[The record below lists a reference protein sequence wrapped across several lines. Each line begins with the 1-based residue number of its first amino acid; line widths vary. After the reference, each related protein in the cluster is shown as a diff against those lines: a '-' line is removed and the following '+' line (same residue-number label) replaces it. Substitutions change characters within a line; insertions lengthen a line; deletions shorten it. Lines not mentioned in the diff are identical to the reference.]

1 MSKKKIVY
9 DYSTK
14 FDVSDIMKGLSQIQ
28 ERMSQMT
35 LQTKGKSLFGNV
47 EKDFRQLNSLVNSF
61 QSQLEKGIT
70 NPQEMKSFNK
80 NLNDI
85 QQKMIQVKNGLQQ
98 VASVS
103 LDENAKKAAKE
114 FKEMQKEVEK
124 MRKTARQG
132 LSDLVGK
139 SSLTNRKDLQL
150 EAQLGQLTRERL
162 NEEIE
167 GKKQALKDAQE
178 QLKVEKQLAIEA
190 EKRAYINTQVRK
202 KGLINKNAP
211 NLEAFSLTASY
222 KGTDTSLRE
231 VGPNGG
237 ITKRFNQDA
246 AAKVINSEY
255 SKALAD
261 IAAKGGKAEEVITKL
276 TEALKQYG
284 VVVNSSKIKGQVI
297 SDYSAVQNN
306 LAGQT
311 FTGAKAQNIK
321 DAQGRID
328 ALQSNITQLNAL
340 TAGVNKYEQ
349 AIAAANNKERN
360 FNAGLEESNR
370 EFQLLRTDAE
380 NMSGAINT
388 FGNNT
393 RQAAAQLQ
401 GAIDK
406 QNDFNS
412 SVERLNYTIKYVFSI
427 TNAWRLMRQTI
438 TKTYNDVKNLD
449 KAFAQIAMVT
459 NYSVQDM
466 WNQYDNY
473 AKMATELGQTT
484 ESVIQ
489 ASGLYYQ
496 QGLDTAEA
504 LELTRDTMKL
514 ATLANLDFTEAT
526 SQMTA
531 ALRAFH
537 MEMDEGAHVTDVY
550 AEIAAHAAVDVNG
563 LAQAMSA
570 TAAIANSSGVSFENA
585 TAMLA
590 TMVEATQEAP
600 KNLGT
605 AFKTVLARFTELKNA
620 VDESE
625 TEFEDLDYNKVDKAL
640 KSVGITIKDANG
652 QFRDMDDVLLE
663 LGSKWNDLSRNSQ
676 RYIATIAAGSRQ
688 QSRFIALMENYERTM
703 ELIDIAQESA
713 GRSSKQFAKYEDTLE
728 FSVNQLK
735 EAWEQLRVSLM
746 KKDFFNAI
754 IKNFTGILSRIKN
767 FDLKDIGLTA
777 AWAITIGKNLALGIA
792 NGIKAGGGFIGNA
805 IQGSIKSITGAV
817 YTSPKELKMAETNV
831 SQKLES
837 LELTKQKQIQLEIQ
851 RIESQRNEIN
861 ERLTAIKNR
870 QAEIASEERGL
881 VAYIQN
887 NETNSEQQK
896 KKLNSIQSERNAL
909 IQEERILQSQ
919 VVLEENQRE
928 VAEKRITSEIQRQQ
942 TALAQIK
949 KAKVVSAAIGSIGQS
964 LGTAIA
970 MGMTGV
976 FSSQDIVKTVGIQS
990 LISSV
995 SQLASGNILGAA
1007 ISGALALISVPV
1019 KEILAGIERTKEKHR
1034 QDRDEVY
1041 AIEKQTEALEKK
1053 QEEINQELDEANAK
1067 YDKIKDQLDEI
1078 TKNYE
1083 KYEELSNKDL
1093 LSEDEQE
1100 ELIESREKLVE
1111 LIPELITGYNA
1122 EGEAILA
1129 TGEAWDVIIQKYKDA
1144 EIQARKTAEELELL
1158 SGSAQM
1164 ALDKLSGKKEIEKL
1178 NELKKVAVELSKITE
1193 DEYAIVGLSKHD
1205 YLRGIFSTDDEQSRG
1220 AQLAILEIYNKM
1232 GYGSID
1238 ASLVDTEAFDALSES
1253 INSLKNAGEVWD
1265 ELFNEIEK
1273 QGLNEVELNRK
1284 INAQNQ
1290 YNQQQ
1295 EKAYRQKLAQEA
1307 LDYLEATLNEEQAF
1321 LGENEEAK
1329 IKIYRDYLTS
1339 LYLTDEDVKRIYD
1352 ESGSDPEAFEANLL
1366 NYIEEQDKKFR
1377 DIFGNLTDKQI
1388 KDIGDYIESL
1398 STLSVSEKQ
1407 KQLDDLVNLYGFG
1420 SDIKGYLKS
1429 KMDASNAN
1437 LEATI
1442 ATLAKRGG
1450 INVNEIAPSLREVG
1464 EQITSAFATAVT
1476 EETEDPEKQA
1486 AIIRAGASLF
1496 RMGFSPE
1503 VVNAALNSADWD
1515 NMSELVVDKVK
1526 NNLISTF
1533 KTLYD
1538 MTDSEAQSY
1547 AEHIITAFMDN
1558 QVFTTQIDSLDEI
1571 NAAAQQA
1578 IADYDVLEQKAS
1590 KLADYMSR
1598 TGDSVVLTGQE
1609 TKELAKIFE
1618 DANKKLENTSIDY
1631 KKLFTIDKNGQS
1643 VFNLKAAREELDKIT
1658 SEGKRQRAILDDLL
1672 YREDALDNEEK
1683 KQLATL
1689 KELVPELEA
1698 EEAAVRNV
1706 LGLQQDINTTL
1717 DKQLGKI
1724 NALVS
1729 AYKEIGTSFAS
1740 KGFADVSTVQ
1750 GFVEAL
1756 FEMDPNAKI
1765 QDYLTTSGVNQT
1777 AVSNLIES
1785 RIQELRNK
1793 EGLGSANRKYLVQ
1806 LEMWKA
1812 SLAEADGEIAKAAA
1826 QESELEK
1833 ASRAVTDAYKDWQKA
1848 IEDVSEKQKE
1858 LNEALHGTTEW
1869 LNNQEGLYN
1878 YTTNLERFTKA
1889 ADDAKNALSDLTDT
1903 GSSAEQWD
1911 KYIANARSER
1921 ALGQAEIDVY
1931 RQEIANAERE
1941 LNEQFSKSI
1950 AEVNA
1955 KRAAEAQKLGQEY
1968 SPMST
1973 NINMSDYIT
1982 KVGDRYNYNAN
1993 AINKLG
1999 ISDEYKNYI
2008 VNTTKQMN
2016 EYLDAIEK
2024 MEDQFNKR
2032 EKEFLEMRK
2041 KSLQDMSSLE
2051 TDMMN
2056 TLKEKYEQEIKD
2068 VEAKYSAMEEADNDY
2083 LDALSEAIEKQR
2095 RLRDEEN
2102 KWNDLE
2108 NKERKLAL
2116 MRRDTSGGNQVAVRQ
2131 LEQEVESDRQDLLDT
2146 SVDNIVNEL
2155 KEIYE
2160 LQKEQHEIEIE
2171 YKKALIDESVL
2182 VKEMLEALD
2191 EIHSADDLINWYE
2204 DNTDLRNK
2212 TSEQIELMRMDWAEQ
2227 WKAREN
2233 FLTSGQIDFTNALHT
2248 TEQDVQN
2255 MLSTTSESLT
2265 GTAERTLAE
2274 TEEKVD
2280 DNIKKAQQSL
2290 SDALQ
2295 SMADKE
2301 RAYNEAIAA
2310 NTAAQN
2316 EYTTGLSV
2324 LNNLLQVLAD
2334 TDSGIVEKRRLNG
2347 SGNPAEIAEYNAIKA
2362 RAANYSSKKEFMD
2375 TYSNYTNADEV
2386 WNAAHTTIKTLTPN
2400 NTANQAQYNALLS
2413 AAKTWTRKEFINNYN
2428 YANAEQ
2434 IWEAANSNN
2443 NSIPIDILSTM
2454 IKAAQ
2459 NSETNAALY
2468 YQLYGKYSNANE
2480 IWRTYHKAT
2489 KAYASGGLVNYTG
2502 PAWVD
2507 GTPARPEAFLNPE
2520 DTERI
2525 GNAAKLLSNLPLLN
2539 RDFSANSITNNTVG
2553 DTSIN
2558 INVNIENVS
2567 SDYDVD
2573 QAIERVKEDIVKAAN
2588 YKGSNVILHKK

>member
-114 FKEMQKEVEK
+114 FKEMWKEVEK
-124 MRKTARQG
+124 MRKTARQD

-178 QLKVEKQLAIEA
+178 QLKVEKQLAIET

-222 KGTDTSLRE
+222 KGTDASLRE
-231 VGPNGG
+231 VGPNGD
-237 ITKRFNQDA
+237 IRFNQDA

-284 VVVNSSKIKGQVI
+284 VIVNSDKIKGQVI

-306 LAGQT
+306 LVGQT
-311 FTGAKAQNIK
+311 FTGAKAQNVK
-321 DAQGRID
+321 DTQRRID
-328 ALQSNITQLNAL
+328 VLQSNITQLNAL

-777 AWAITIGKNLALGIA
+777 AWAITIGKNLALGIVA
-792 NGIKAGGGFIGNA
+792 GIKASSGLIGNA
-805 IQGSIKSITGAV
+805 ITTVVGKATGIGYKTPQELDTARKNAQDKLQMLEANKVSRIAYNNTQFDRENELSLQRQSELQEKIKNLEYARQNNLVVINT
-817 YTSPKELKMAETNV
+817 ETNE
-831 SQKLES
+831 KLNLDE
-837 LELTKQKQIQLEIQ
+837 
-851 RIESQRNEIN
+851 
-861 ERLTAIKNR
+861 
-870 QAEIASEERGL
+870 EIANLQR
-881 VAYIQN
+881 
-887 NETNSEQQK
+887 EQQN
-896 KKLNSIQSERNAL
+896 LD
-909 IQEERILQSQ
+909 
-919 VVLEENQRE
+919 NQIIATEQR
-928 VAEKRITSEIQRQQ
+928 RITANQQVNTEIERQRA
-942 TALAQIK
+942 TLSQINK
-949 KAKVVSAAIGSIGQS
+949 TRVITSVVGSMGQS

-970 MGMTGV
+970 MGMTGA
-976 FSSQDIVKTVGIQS
+976 FKTQDIAKTVGIQS
-990 LISSV
+990 LVSGV
-995 SQLASGNILGAA
+995 SQLLTGNIWGAVGSVLTWG
-1007 ISGALALISVPV
+1007 ISKIVGSVS
-1019 KEILAGIERTKEKHR
+1019 ERFQEWQEEKR
-1034 QDRDEVY
+1034 IQKDAVY
-1041 AIEKQTEALEKK
+1041 AIEKETENLEKQ
-1053 QEEINQELDEANAK
+1053 QEEVNKKLDEANSK
-1067 YDKIKDQLDEI
+1067 YDKIKDDLDSI
-1078 TKNYE
+1078 TKSYQ
-1083 KYEELSNKDL
+1083 KYEELSQKDL

-1100 ELIESREKLVE
+1100 ELVSSRKQLIE
-1111 LIPELITGYNA
+1111 LIPELVTGYNA

-1129 TGEAWDVIIQKYKDA
+1129 TGDAWDQIIERYKEA
-1144 EIQARKTAEELELL
+1144 ELQARKTADELL
-1158 SGSAQM
+1158 AMSDAAQLS
-1164 ALDKLSGKKEIEKL
+1164 LDTLEGKKEE
-1178 NELKKVAVELSKITE
+1178 NEIKSFQKTAQRWKDYSSE
-1193 DEYAIVGLSKHD
+1193 DDAYGPLTYEGYIAE
-1205 YLRGIFSTDDEQSRG
+1205 IFDDKSQYQDRG
-1220 AQLAILEIYNKM
+1220 AQKKALEIWNQM
-1232 GYGSID
+1232 GYFSID
-1238 ASLVDTEAFDALSES
+1238 TSLVD
-1253 INSLKNAGEVWD
+1253 
-1265 ELFNEIEK
+1265 
-1273 QGLNEVELNRK
+1273 
-1284 INAQNQ
+1284 
-1290 YNQQQ
+1290 
-1295 EKAYRQKLAQEA
+1295 
-1307 LDYLEATLNEEQAF
+1307 
-1321 LGENEEAK
+1321 EEAK
-1329 IKIYRDYLTS
+1329 EELLKAIETAAEEYEEIGDLFVQEYIKQG
-1339 LYLTDEDVKRIYD
+1339 TDDQANERKLKAIEESNKQRIKSNKEKLIQDNLNILKDELEEEEGFKGEANDVKRKFFADFLANTTLKEEDLDYD
-1352 ESGSDPEAFEANLL
+1352 DTKYNPEEFQGLL
-1366 NYIEEQDKKFR
+1366 IEKREEGLKQFKNTFAK
-1377 DIFGNLTDKQI
+1377 LTDKQL
-1388 KDIGDYIESL
+1388 KDMGDFIESL
-1398 STLSVSEKQ
+1398 SALSVSEKQ
-1407 KQLDDLVNLYGFG
+1407 KQLDDLVNLYGFD
-1420 SDIKGYLKS
+1420 SDIIGYLKS

-1450 INVNEIAPSLREVG
+1450 INVNEIAPSLREAG

-1503 VVNAALNSADWD
+1503 VINAALNSADWD

-1609 TKELAKIFE
+1609 TKELVKIFE

-1631 KKLFTIDKNGQS
+1631 KKLFAIDKNGQS

-1672 YREDALDNEEK
+1672 YREDALDSEEK
-1683 KQLATL
+1683 EQLATL

-1793 EGLGSANRKYLVQ
+1793 EGLGSADRKYLVQ

-1858 LNEALHGTTEW
+1858 LNETLHGTTEW

-2008 VNTTKQMN
+2008 VNITKQMN

-2116 MRRDTSGGNQVAVRQ
+2116 MRRDTSGSNQVAVRQ
-2131 LEQEVESDRQDLLDT
+2131 LEQEVENDRQDLLDT

-2182 VKEMLEALD
+2182 VREMLEALD
-2191 EIHSADDLINWYE
+2191 EIRSADDLINWYE

-2295 SMADKE
+2295 SMTDKE

-2324 LNNLLQVLAD
+2324 LNNLLQALVN

-2413 AAKTWTRKEFINNYN
+2413 AAKTQTRKEFINNYN

-2539 RDFSANSITNNTVG
+2539 RDFSTNSITNNTVG

>member
-1 MSKKKIVY
+1 M
-9 DYSTK
+9 
-14 FDVSDIMKGLSQIQ
+14 
-28 ERMSQMT
+28 
-35 LQTKGKSLFGNV
+35 
-47 EKDFRQLNSLVNSF
+47 
-61 QSQLEKGIT
+61 
-70 NPQEMKSFNK
+70 
-80 NLNDI
+80 
-85 QQKMIQVKNGLQQ
+85 
-98 VASVS
+98 
-103 LDENAKKAAKE
+103 
-114 FKEMQKEVEK
+114 
-124 MRKTARQG
+124 
-132 LSDLVGK
+132 
-139 SSLTNRKDLQL
+139 
-150 EAQLGQLTRERL
+150 
-162 NEEIE
+162 
-167 GKKQALKDAQE
+167 
-178 QLKVEKQLAIEA
+178 
-190 EKRAYINTQVRK
+190 
-202 KGLINKNAP
+202 
-211 NLEAFSLTASY
+211 
-222 KGTDTSLRE
+222 LR
-231 VGPNGG
+231 
-237 ITKRFNQDA
+237 
-246 AAKVINSEY
+246 
-255 SKALAD
+255 
-261 IAAKGGKAEEVITKL
+261 
-276 TEALKQYG
+276 
-284 VVVNSSKIKGQVI
+284 
-297 SDYSAVQNN
+297 
-306 LAGQT
+306 
-311 FTGAKAQNIK
+311 
-321 DAQGRID
+321 
-328 ALQSNITQLNAL
+328 
-340 TAGVNKYEQ
+340 
-349 AIAAANNKERN
+349 
-360 FNAGLEESNR
+360 
-370 EFQLLRTDAE
+370 
-380 NMSGAINT
+380 
-388 FGNNT
+388 
-393 RQAAAQLQ
+393 
-401 GAIDK
+401 
-406 QNDFNS
+406 
-412 SVERLNYTIKYVFSI
+412 
-427 TNAWRLMRQTI
+427 
-438 TKTYNDVKNLD
+438 
-449 KAFAQIAMVT
+449 
-459 NYSVQDM
+459 
-466 WNQYDNY
+466 
-473 AKMATELGQTT
+473 
-484 ESVIQ
+484 
-489 ASGLYYQ
+489 
-496 QGLDTAEA
+496 
-504 LELTRDTMKL
+504 
-514 ATLANLDFTEAT
+514 
-526 SQMTA
+526 
-531 ALRAFH
+531 
-537 MEMDEGAHVTDVY
+537 
-550 AEIAAHAAVDVNG
+550 
-563 LAQAMSA
+563 
-570 TAAIANSSGVSFENA
+570 
-585 TAMLA
+585 
-590 TMVEATQEAP
+590 

-663 LGSKWNDLSRNSQ
+663 LGSKWNNLSRNSQ

-703 ELIDIAQESA
+703 ELIDIAQGSA

-746 KKDFFNAI
+746 KKDFFNVI
-754 IKNFTGILSRIKN
+754 IKNFTGILSRVKN

-777 AWAITIGKNLALGIA
+777 AWAVTIGKRLAMGIA
-792 NGIKAGGGFIGNA
+792 SGIKASGGLIGNA
-805 IQGSIKSITGAV
+805 ITMAAGKVTGMGYV
-817 YTSPKELKMAETNV
+817 SSDELKTAKTNAQEKLQNLEANARLRIERQIEQTLREQEPLRQQQV
-831 SQKLES
+831 AIEQKLEE
-837 LELTKQKQIQLEIQ
+837 LESQ
-851 RIESQRNEIN
+851 RQQNIALLNVEYDQETVSETRINELQESQRNVNAQIVALQREQASLDTQILSR
-861 ERLTAIKNR
+861 EEMRISANR
-870 QAEIASEERGL
+870 EVTAEIG
-881 VAYIQN
+881 
-887 NETNSEQQK
+887 QQ
-896 KKLNSIQSERNAL
+896 RAL
-909 IQEERILQSQ
+909 LSQ
-919 VVLEENQRE
+919 ID
-928 VAEKRITSEIQRQQ
+928 KTK
-942 TALAQIK
+942 AL
-949 KAKVVSAAIGSIGQS
+949 SAAMGSIGQS
-964 LGTAIA
+964 LGTAIT
-970 MGMTGV
+970 MGITGA
-976 FSSQDIVKTVGIQS
+976 FSAIDITKMVGTQS
-990 LISSV
+990 LVSGV
-995 SQLASGNILGAA
+995 SQLLTGNIAGAIASGAMFVLSSTVGF
-1007 ISGALALISVPV
+1007 ISKMI
-1019 KEILAGIERTKEKHR
+1019 KESAEEYRKEN
-1034 QDRDEVY
+1034 DEVY
-1041 AIEKQTEALEKK
+1041 ALEKK
-1053 QEEINQELDEANAK
+1053 TEELEEAQEKVNEQLDAANQK
-1067 YDKIKDQLDEI
+1067 YDKIKDNLDAI
-1078 TKNYE
+1078 TKNY
-1083 KYEELSNKDL
+1083 KTYEELSQKDL
-1093 LSEDEQE
+1093 LSEEEQE
-1100 ELIESREKLVE
+1100 ELIEARKELVE
-1111 LIPELITGYNA
+1111 LIPELVTGYNA

-1129 TGEAWDVIIQKYKDA
+1129 TGAAWDQIIDRYKEA
-1144 EIQARKTAEELELL
+1144 ELQARKTADELL
-1158 SGSAQM
+1158 AVSDAYQ
-1164 ALDKLSGKKEIEKL
+1164 LSIDTMQGKRSVSQITGLQE
-1178 NELKKVAVELSKITE
+1178 AVKRWTSSENGYDTWE
-1193 DEYAIVGLSKHD
+1193 MYD
-1205 YLRGIFSTDDEQSRG
+1205 IFSEVFVDPEFQNRG
-1220 AQLAILEIYNKM
+1220 AQKQIIEEWNKMGLEQVDTSLVDQEALDALSEAMNKSATTSAGTEEFREDFLNRIYSYGLDDISRSREIKALEEQNRQRIKTGKEKIIQDNLAILEDELEEDEDFKGEANEIKRKFFKDFIYNT
-1232 GYGSID
+1232 S
-1238 ASLVDTEAFDALSES
+1238 
-1253 INSLKNAGEVWD
+1253 
-1265 ELFNEIEK
+1265 
-1273 QGLNEVELNRK
+1273 
-1284 INAQNQ
+1284 
-1290 YNQQQ
+1290 
-1295 EKAYRQKLAQEA
+1295 
-1307 LDYLEATLNEEQAF
+1307 LNEED
-1321 LGENEEAK
+1321 LEYDENE
-1329 IKIYRDYLTS
+1329 S
-1339 LYLTDEDVKRIYD
+1339 
-1352 ESGSDPEAFEANLL
+1352 SEAFYGQVAEIREKSLKD
-1366 NYIEEQDKKFR
+1366 YKG
-1377 DIFGNLTDKQI
+1377 IFAKLTEKQL

-1398 STLSVSEKQ
+1398 STLSASEKQ

-1420 SDIKGYLKS
+1420 SDIKDYLQS

-1450 INVNEIAPSLREVG
+1450 INVNEIAPSLREAG

-1609 TKELAKIFE
+1609 TKELTKIFE

-1672 YREDALDNEEK
+1672 YREDALDSEEK
-1683 KQLATL
+1683 EQLATL

-1717 DKQLGKI
+1717 DKQLSKI

-1785 RIQELRNK
+1785 RIQELRSK
-1793 EGLGSANRKYLVQ
+1793 EGLGSADRKYLVQ

-1833 ASRAVTDAYKDWQKA
+1833 ASKAVTDAYKDWQKA

-1921 ALGQAEIDVY
+1921 ALGQAEINVY

-1955 KRAAEAQKLGQEY
+1955 KRAAEAQKLGQKY

-1973 NINMSDYIT
+1973 NINISDYIT
-1982 KVGDRYNYNAN
+1982 KIGDRYNYNAN

-1999 ISDEYKNYI
+1999 ISDEYKSYI

-2102 KWNDLE
+2102 KWHDLE

-2116 MRRDTSGGNQVAVRQ
+2116 MRRDTSGSNQVAVRQ

-2182 VKEMLEALD
+2182 VREMLEALD
-2191 EIHSADDLINWYE
+2191 EIRSADDLINWYE

-2212 TSEQIELMRMDWAEQ
+2212 TAEQIELMRIDWAEQ

-2233 FLTSGQIDFTNALHT
+2233 FLTSGQIDFTNALNT

-2280 DNIKKAQQSL
+2280 DNIKKAQESL

-2310 NTAAQN
+2310 NTATQN

-2324 LNNLLQVLAD
+2324 LNNLLQALAD
-2334 TDSGIVEKRRLNG
+2334 TDSGIIEKKRLNG

-2375 TYSNYTNADEV
+2375 AYSNYTNADEV
-2386 WNAAHTTIKTLTPN
+2386 WNVAHGVYDRQNAAELATTTIGKSAATIANNFNSTLSTNN
-2400 NTANQAQYNALLS
+2400 NTMKN
-2413 AAKTWTRKEFINNYN
+2413 AAKVFVENNKNSPLVENAKTMNKALYTSIYGGSLPYISEIWDYINTDEQVQTRK
-2428 YANAEQ
+2428 AM
-2434 IWEAANSNN
+2434 
-2443 NSIPIDILSTM
+2443 DLRKT
-2454 IKAAQ
+2454 IK
-2459 NSETNAALY
+2459 NKWPGNV
-2468 YQLYGKYSNANE
+2468 
-2480 IWRTYHKAT
+2480 
-2489 KAYASGGLVNYTG
+2489 YASGGLVNYTG

-2539 RDFSANSITNNTVG
+2539 RDFSTNSITNNTVG